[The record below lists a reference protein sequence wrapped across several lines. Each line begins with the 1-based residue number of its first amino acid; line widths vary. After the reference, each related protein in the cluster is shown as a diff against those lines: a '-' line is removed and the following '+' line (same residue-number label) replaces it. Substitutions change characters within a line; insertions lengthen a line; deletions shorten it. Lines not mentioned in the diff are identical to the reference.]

1 MRAAEES
8 WMQMAASWETGL
20 WGSLAGAL
28 DMGKT
33 WTCLA
38 NISAQG
44 TSASA
49 GMAE

>member
-8 WMQMAASWETGL
+8 WMQMEASWEAGL

-28 DMGKT
+28 DMGET
-33 WTCLA
+33 WTGLA

-49 GMAE
+49 GMTE